1 MSSFIDLFC
10 SFINSHG
17 DKIAVI
23 ENEKTITYSKL
34 FEEAIAYSKSLP
46 SGAPIIPVFEDAG
59 IDWYIK
65 VLGIMYAK
73 QAAVP
78 ISVVFPKER
87 ADFILADIEK
97 ASYLPEE
104 AALIYYTS
112 GSTGSPK
119 GVILTHTGLAA
130 NVNAFRELFN
140 TNELD
145 RAAINSD
152 PSFDAFILLSL
163 PSLVFGITIYIVPE
177 QSRASLVGLHKFL
190 LKNRIDITFLTT
202 QLAVSYMR
210 TFDNKILKLLLT
222 GGEALRY
229 YTKRSYE
236 VWNLYGPCET
246 TIYVLAHKL
255 TEADEENPFDI
266 PIGKPVGDNTVELK
280 DCEICISGP
289 QVAAGYLNRPD
300 ETAKVFIDNMYKTG
314 DLAEIDRNDEFRFR
328 GRRDEQIKI
337 SGYRIEPGEIEA
349 KISACEGISS
359 VKVTTAKNDN
369 GEYILTAVCVGDSD
383 ENSLRQKLEK
393 ALPRAMIPANIKF
406 VSEIKSD
413 PRTGKGVVI

>member
-1 MSSFIDLFC
+1 MSSYLKIFQK
-10 SFINSHG
+10 SMQNHG

-23 ENEKTITYSKL
+23 ENERTITIAQL
-34 FEEAIAYSKSLP
+34 FEEAIVYGKSLP
-46 SGAPIIPVFEDAG
+46 EDERIIPVFEPAG

-73 QAAVP
+73 KAAVP

-87 ADFILADIEK
+87 RDFILDDIK
-97 ASYLPEE
+97 NTTDLPED

-119 GVILTHTGLAA
+119 GVILTQTGLIS
-130 NVNAFRELFN
+130 NVNAFGDLFCQ
-140 TNELD
+140 NELD

-177 QSRASLVGLHKFL
+177 EYKASLVGLHKFL
-190 LKNRIDITFLTT
+190 LKNKIDITFLTT

-210 TFDNKILKLLLT
+210 AFDNKTLKLLLT
-222 GGEALRY
+222 GGEALRS
-229 YTKRSYE
+229 YTKRSFE
-236 VWNLYGPCET
+236 VWNLYGPCEA

-255 TEADEENPFDI
+255 TEADEKNPFDI
-266 PIGKPVGDNTVELK
+266 PIGKPVGENKVEII
-280 DCEICISGP
+280 DGEICISGS
-289 QVAAGYLNRPD
+289 QVAAGYLNRPE
-300 ETAKVFIDNMYKTG
+300 ETAKVFVDNMYKTG
-314 DLAEIDRNDEFRFR
+314 DLAEIDENGEFRFR
-328 GRRDEQIKI
+328 GRRDSQIKI

-349 KISACEGISS
+349 KILSCDGIYS
-359 VKVTTAKNDN
+359 VRVLANKNDN

-383 ENSLRQKLEK
+383 ENSLRQNLEK
-393 ALPRAMIPANIKF
+393 ALPRTMIPANIKF

-413 PRTGKGVVI
+413 PRTGKGVVV